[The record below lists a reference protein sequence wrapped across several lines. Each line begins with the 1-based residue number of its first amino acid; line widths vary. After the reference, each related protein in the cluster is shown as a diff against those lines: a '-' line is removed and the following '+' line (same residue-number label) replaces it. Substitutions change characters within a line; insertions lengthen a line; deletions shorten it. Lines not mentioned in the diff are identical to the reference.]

1 MPAERR
7 ASAPVRIPFVRRCAL
22 RFEEGTESSAFLV
35 NLNVLGA
42 YVELDVMLPV
52 GQPLR
57 CAFRLPG
64 TERELELEA
73 VVAWN
78 NPRQQ
83 HPVHSLPPGFGISF
97 RNLSAGARAAIV
109 GLVAAY
115 ELGER

>member
-1 MPAERR
+1 MPPEKRG
-7 ASAPVRIPFVRRCAL
+7 SGAPRIPFVRRCSL
-22 RFEEGTESSAFLV
+22 RFAEGTATSAFLV
-35 NLNVLGA
+35 NINDLGA
-42 YVELDVMLPV
+42 YVELEVMLPL

-64 TERELELEA
+64 NERELEIEA

-97 RNLSAGARAAIV
+97 RNLTAEARGSILAV
-109 GLVAAY
+109 MAAY
-115 ELGER
+115 ETGLR

>member
-1 MPAERR
+1 MPEERR
-7 ASAPVRIPFVRRCAL
+7 SSAPVRIPFVRRCTLTFA
-22 RFEEGTESSAFLV
+22 EGSATSAFLV
-35 NLNVLGA
+35 NINVLGA
-42 YVELDVMLPV
+42 YVELDATLPI

-64 TERELELEA
+64 TERELQIDA
-73 VVAWN
+73 IVAWN
-78 NPRQQ
+78 NPQQQ

-97 RNLSAGARAAIV
+97 RNLSAEARRDIV

>member
-1 MPAERR
+1 MPQERR
-7 ASAPVRIPFVRRCAL
+7 AGAPQRIPFVRRCSL
-22 RFEEGTESSAFLV
+22 RFAEGTATSAFLV
-35 NLNVLGA
+35 NINALGA
-42 YVELDVMLPV
+42 YVELDVMLPL

-64 TERELELEA
+64 NERELEIEA

-97 RNLSAGARAAIV
+97 RNLTPQVRGVILA
-109 GLVAAY
+109 LVAAY
-115 ELGER
+115 ETGLR

>member
-1 MPAERR
+1 MPPERR
-7 ASAPVRIPFVRRCAL
+7 ASGPARIPFVRRCSL
-22 RFEEGTESSAFLV
+22 RFAEGTATSAFLV
-35 NLNVLGA
+35 NINVLGA
-42 YVELDVMLPV
+42 YVELDVMLPL

-64 TERELELEA
+64 NERELELEA

-97 RNLSAGARAAIV
+97 RNLRPEVRGAIST
-109 GLVAAY
+109 LVAGY
-115 ELGER
+115 ETGLR

>member
-1 MPAERR
+1 MPPERR
-7 ASAPVRIPFVRRCAL
+7 TTSHLRIPFVRRCSL
-22 RFEEGTESSAFLV
+22 RFAEGSVTTAFLV
-35 NLNVLGA
+35 NISVLGA
-42 YVELDVMLPV
+42 YVELDVMLPL

-78 NPRQQ
+78 NPKQQ

-97 RNLSAGARAAIV
+97 KNLEPAGRAAIL
-109 GLVAAY
+109 GLIAAY
-115 ELGER
+115 ETGMR

>member
-1 MPAERR
+1 MPQDRR
-7 ASAPVRIPFVRRCAL
+7 AGAPQRIPFVRRCSL
-22 RFEEGTESSAFLV
+22 RFAEGTSTSAFLV
-35 NLNVLGA
+35 NINVLGA
-42 YVELDVMLPV
+42 YVELDVMLPL

-64 TERELELEA
+64 NERELDIEA

-97 RNLSAGARAAIV
+97 RRLDEEARKGILALI
-109 GLVAAY
+109 AAY
-115 ELGER
+115 ETGFR

>member
-1 MPAERR
+1 M
-7 ASAPVRIPFVRRCAL
+7 RRCSL
-22 RFEEGTESSAFLV
+22 RFAEGTATSAFLV
-35 NLNVLGA
+35 NINVLGA
-42 YVELDVMLPV
+42 YVEFDVMLPL

-64 TERELELEA
+64 SERELEIEA

-97 RNLSAGARAAIV
+97 RNLSPEVRAAIHA
-109 GLVAAY
+109 LVAGY
-115 ELGER
+115 ETGLR

>member
-1 MPAERR
+1 MPPERR
-7 ASAPVRIPFVRRCAL
+7 AGGPPRIPFVRRCSL
-22 RFEEGTESSAFLV
+22 RFAEGTATSAFLV
-35 NLNVLGA
+35 NINVLGA
-42 YVELDVMLPV
+42 YVELDVMLPL

-64 TERELELEA
+64 NERELELEA

-97 RNLSAGARAAIV
+97 RNLRPEIRAAISA
-109 GLVAAY
+109 LVAGY
-115 ELGER
+115 ETGLR